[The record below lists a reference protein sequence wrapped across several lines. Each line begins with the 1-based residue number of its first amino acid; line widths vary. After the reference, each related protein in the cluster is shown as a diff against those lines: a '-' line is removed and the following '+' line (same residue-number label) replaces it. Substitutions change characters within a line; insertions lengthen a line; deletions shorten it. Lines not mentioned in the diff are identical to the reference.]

1 VTKIGLIHTRASK
14 KRDKQQAKLSKAER
28 KVVEELHEKQDEAA
42 EGLPWYRQRTLGA
55 QITTAMKDHKKE
67 S

>member
-1 VTKIGLIHTRASK
+1 MGLIHTRASK
-14 KRDKQQAKLSKAER
+14 KRGREQAKLAKAER
-28 KVVEELHEKQDEAA
+28 KGLKEELHEKQDEAA